1 MNSRCQE
8 AAPSRLRSE
17 QAGVVAPWTNRSRT
31 PPDRAAVA
39 PQLIFNQRLDG
50 WLTILFTAIL
60 WFVILDMSRV
70 CLRRLSGMPVI
81 KGSEASYQPTQLE
94 GVPAMA
100 LQGAAQGS
108 H

>member
-1 MNSRCQE
+1 V
-8 AAPSRLRSE
+8 AAWQKVMSASPKLGFFSGASDMAAKLA
-17 QAGVVAPWTNRSRT
+17 AGVL

-50 WLTILFTAIL
+50 WLTILFTVIL

-70 CLRRLSGMPVI
+70 CLRRLRGKPVI

-94 GVPAMA
+94 GIPV
-100 LQGAAQGS
+100 GS